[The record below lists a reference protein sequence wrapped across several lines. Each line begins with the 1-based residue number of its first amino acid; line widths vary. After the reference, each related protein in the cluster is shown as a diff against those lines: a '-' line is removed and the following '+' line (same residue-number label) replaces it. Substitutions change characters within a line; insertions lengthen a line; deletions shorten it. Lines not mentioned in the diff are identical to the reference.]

1 MGSYKAPGKDG
12 IQPLFF
18 KQYWYVMGDDVW
30 DPVRSA
36 FVQYGSFDSDL
47 SETLIV
53 LIPKE
58 ERRST
63 TFKQFRLISLC
74 IVIYKTLFAV
84 DVHIEEI
91 ENNIHCLRDSVFLDK
106 SGLLWESRTVIASGE
121 QTSLHGSQI
130 LQQISY
136 LAADFHAARETTDN
150 NCDLTE
156 LDAVTVQTFFQ
167 NYCPLNMVLLVAWN
181 QGNKISSCNSD
192 FLEELRLV
200 YDDHTQFHHLGAVIM
215 DIKDVL
221 VRKVSIHASY
231 IR

>member
-63 TFKQFRLISLC
+63 TLKQFRLISLC
-74 IVIYKTLFAV
+74 IVIYKRLCFSRQVGASLGITNCHSFWGADIITWITNLATSGVSVTFPAGLWFMEAARYYKYSG
-84 DVHIEEI
+84 DVWL
-91 ENNIHCLRDSVFLDK
+91 LR
-106 SGLLWESRTVIASGE
+106 
-121 QTSLHGSQI
+121 
-130 LQQISY
+130 QISY

-156 LDAVTVQTFFQ
+156 SDAV
-167 NYCPLNMVLLVAWN
+167 
-181 QGNKISSCNSD
+181 
-192 FLEELRLV
+192 
-200 YDDHTQFHHLGAVIM
+200 
-215 DIKDVL
+215 
-221 VRKVSIHASY
+221 
-231 IR
+231 